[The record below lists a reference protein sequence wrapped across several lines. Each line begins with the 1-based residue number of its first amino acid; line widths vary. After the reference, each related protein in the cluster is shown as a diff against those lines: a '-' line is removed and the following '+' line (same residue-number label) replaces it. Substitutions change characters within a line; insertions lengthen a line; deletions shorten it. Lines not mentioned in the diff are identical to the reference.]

1 MTLTEQA
8 QELLNKEEIKK
19 KIEIIAG
26 KLSRIKE
33 LENKIID
40 IKKEIERIEKG
51 EIKIFS
57 VGDIYSTNVYD
68 GSSLRFEVK

>member
-19 KIEIIAG
+19 KIEIITV

-51 EIKIFS
+51 EIKIFP
-57 VGDIYSTNVYD
+57 VGDIYSTNV
-68 GSSLRFEVK
+68 

>member
-1 MTLTEQA
+1 LGELQKLSNSIIKGRVNIIKYIKYMTLTEQA

-40 IKKEIERIEKG
+40 IKKEIERIEK
-51 EIKIFS
+51 E
-57 VGDIYSTNVYD
+57 
-68 GSSLRFEVK
+68 R